1 MSFSIFTTTTFV
13 SLVAL
18 SLVSLNLH
26 AARAMTEDDL
36 GNVSAETGSNILNL
50 FGAPAA
56 DLTIEQSETAT
67 ASEQHDIYK
76 EGETTEV
83 FAVEEIKS
91 LENKSI
97 NNTSESSVQDLDI
110 SAFEEA
116 IYANK
121 QTVGIATS
129 LDYSNSEIKY
139 FNKNMH
145 HDLTINTDNNI
156 ETTRDL
162 YIDLLTID
170 KLNTT
175 KDGPS
180 AGSIYLSNWR
190 SQGTTTIQSR

>member
-190 SQGTTTIQSR
+190 SQGTTSIQSR